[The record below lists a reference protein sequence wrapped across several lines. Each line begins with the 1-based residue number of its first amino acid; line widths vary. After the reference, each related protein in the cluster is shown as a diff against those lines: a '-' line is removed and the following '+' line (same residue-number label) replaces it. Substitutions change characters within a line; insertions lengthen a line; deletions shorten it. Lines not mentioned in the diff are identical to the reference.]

1 MTIKNNSTSTPAFT
15 KRRIRSLLTGL
26 VATGVLMA
34 GSAQAASLKMATD
47 SGAKGSPAG
56 DTLER
61 WAELI
66 ETNSNGD
73 IDVNVFY
80 QNELGSQ
87 NEVFDLHVAGD
98 VDVMLNW
105 PMTSYDKRI
114 GVIYTPYMT
123 LTWDEAIKA
132 YSPGGWINNMLGG
145 IYSDIGLKF
154 FGPWP
159 EGFNGVATKGKYAT
173 NIAEADGLK
182 VRTMTVFPA
191 PQTMQALG
199 YQTAAIDWGEVYTSL
214 QTGVVDGE
222 AGNVIYWDYEYFR
235 DLLDYYVRSKHFFMT
250 GVLSMNQESFEEL
263 NEAQQK
269 IVTDAAN
276 EVMMTQFKNAQ
287 KQDEHYVVEA
297 EKAGMKYFELSDEQI
312 KEFARAARE
321 KVWPLMDQEIGSEI
335 MDTIRANATKL

>member
-1 MTIKNNSTSTPAFT
+1 MTIKNNSTSTPVFST
-15 KRRIRSLLTGL
+15 RRVRSLLTGL

-66 ETNSNGD
+66 ESNSNGD

-269 IVTDAAN
+269 IVADAAN
-276 EVMMTQFKNAQ
+276 EVMMTQFKNAK

-335 MDTIRANATKL
+335 MDNIRANATKL

>member
-1 MTIKNNSTSTPAFT
+1 MAKITTPL
-15 KRRIRSLLTGL
+15 RSLIVGLIAAGSL
-26 VATGVLMA
+26 VATSVEA
-34 GSAQAASLKMATD
+34 VTLKMATD
-47 SGAKGSPAG
+47 SGSKGSPAG
-56 DTLER
+56 NTLER
-61 WAELI
+61 WADLI
-66 ETNSNGD
+66 EKNSKGD
-73 IDVNVFY
+73 IDVKVFY

-123 LTWDEAIKA
+123 LSWDEALKA
-132 YSPGGWINNMLGG
+132 YSPGGWVNSMLSDV
-145 IYSDIGLKF
+145 YADIGLKF

-159 EGFNGVATKGKYAT
+159 EGFNGVATRGKYAL
-173 NIAEADGLK
+173 NIKDADGLK

-199 YQTAAIDWGEVYTSL
+199 YQTAAIDWGEVYTAL

-250 GVLSMNQESFEEL
+250 GVLSMNMDSF
-263 NEAQQK
+263 NAMTDAQQK
-269 IVTDAAN
+269 VVADAAR
-276 EVMMTQFKNAQ
+276 EVMMQQFAAAKD
-287 KQDEHYVVEA
+287 QDDFYVQQA
-297 EKAGMKYFELSDEQI
+297 KDKGMQYFEPDDTQI
-312 KEFARAARE
+312 REFARAARD
-321 KVWPLMDQEIGSEI
+321 KVWPLMDEEIGSDI
-335 MDTIRANATKL
+335 MGRIRANASKL

>member
-1 MTIKNNSTSTPAFT
+1 MAKT
-15 KRRIRSLLTGL
+15 KSKLHSFLTGL
-26 VATGVLMA
+26 VTAGLLMA
-34 GSAQAASLKMATD
+34 SSAQAVTLKMATD
-47 SGAKGSPAG
+47 SGAQGSPAG
-56 DTLER
+56 DTLDR
-61 WAELI
+61 WAKLI
-66 ETNSNGD
+66 EQGSNGE
-73 IDVNVFY
+73 IDVKVFY

-123 LTWDEAIKA
+123 LSWDEAIKA
-132 YSPGGWINNMLGG
+132 YSPGGWVNNMLGG

-159 EGFNGVATKGKYAT
+159 EGFNGVATRGKYAT

-199 YQTAAIDWGEVYTSL
+199 YQTAAIDWGEVYTAL

-250 GVLSMNQESFEEL
+250 GVLSMNSESFDDLSEEH
-263 NEAQQK
+263 QK
-269 IVTDAAN
+269 VVAKAAE
-276 EVMMTQFKNAQ
+276 EVMNQQFSAAKE
-287 KQDEHYVVEA
+287 QDQHYVQEA
-297 EKAGMKYFELSDEQI
+297 EKAGMKYFELSDAQI

-321 KVWPLMDQEIGSEI
+321 KVWPLMDEEIGSEI
-335 MDTIRANATKL
+335 MNTIRNNATKL

>member
-1 MTIKNNSTSTPAFT
+1 MSKIDTPKRKSVFSQKGLLSFMTS
-15 KRRIRSLLTGL
+15 L
-26 VATGVLMA
+26 VAAGALIA
-34 GSAQAASLKMATD
+34 GSAQAVTLKMATD

-56 DTLER
+56 DTLDR

-66 ETNSNGD
+66 EKNSGGD
-73 IDVNVFY
+73 IDVKVFY

-123 LTWDEAIKA
+123 LSWDEALKA
-132 YSPGGWINNMLGG
+132 YSPGGWVNNMLGG

-159 EGFNGVATKGKYAT
+159 EGFNGVATRGKYAT
-173 NIAEADGLK
+173 TIAEAEGLK

-250 GVLSMNQESFEEL
+250 GVLSMNQESFDDL
-263 NEAQQK
+263 TEAEQK
-269 IVTDAAN
+269 VVTDAAN
-276 EVMMTQFKNAQ
+276 EVMMAQFKAA
-287 KQDEHYVVEA
+287 KEQDEHYVKEA

-312 KEFARAARE
+312 KEFAQAARE

-335 MDTIRANATKL
+335 MNTIRANATPL

>member
-1 MTIKNNSTSTPAFT
+1 MVFKKNKF
-15 KRRIRSLLTGL
+15 RSLIAGL
-26 VATGVLMA
+26 ITAGALIAGNVSAAT
-34 GSAQAASLKMATD
+34 LKMATD

-61 WAELI
+61 WAEII
-66 ETNSNGD
+66 EKGSKGE
-73 IDVNVFY
+73 IDVKVFY

-123 LTWDEAIKA
+123 LSWAEAIKA
-132 YSPGGWINNMLGG
+132 YSPGGWVNEMLGG
-145 IYSDIGLKF
+145 IYSDLGLKF

-159 EGFNGVATKGKYAT
+159 EGFNGVATRGKYAT

-199 YQTAAIDWGEVYTSL
+199 YQTAAIDWGEVYTAL

-235 DLLDYYVRSKHFFMT
+235 DQLDYYVRSKHFFMT
-250 GVLSMNQESFEEL
+250 GVLSMNADSFDALSEKH
-263 NEAQQK
+263 QK
-269 IVTDAAN
+269 IVASAAR
-276 EVMMTQFKNAQ
+276 EVMQQQFTAAKS
-287 KQDEHYVVEA
+287 QDQFYVKKA
-297 EKAGMKYFELSDEQI
+297 EEAGMKYFELSDEQI

-321 KVWPLMDQEIGSEI
+321 KVWPLMDKEIGSEI
-335 MDTIRANATKL
+335 MDNIRANATKL

>member
-1 MTIKNNSTSTPAFT
+1 MSKIDTPKCKSVFSKKGLFSFMA
-15 KRRIRSLLTGL
+15 GL
-26 VATGVLMA
+26 VTAGTLMA
-34 GSAQAASLKMATD
+34 GSAQAVTLKMATD

-56 DTLER
+56 DTLDR

-66 ETNSNGD
+66 EKNSGGD
-73 IDVNVFY
+73 IDVKVFY

-98 VDVMLNW
+98 VDLMLNW

-123 LTWDEAIKA
+123 LSWDEALKA
-132 YSPGGWINNMLGG
+132 YSPGGWVNNMLGG

-159 EGFNGVATKGKYAT
+159 EGFNGVATRGKYAT
-173 NIAEADGLK
+173 NIAEAEGLK

-250 GVLSMNQESFEEL
+250 GVLSMNQDSFEGL
-263 NEAQQK
+263 TEAEQK
-269 IVTDAAN
+269 VVADAAN
-276 EVMMTQFKNAQ
+276 EVMMAQFKAA
-287 KQDEHYVVEA
+287 KEQDQHYVAEA

-335 MDTIRANATKL
+335 MDTIRKNATPL

>member
-1 MTIKNNSTSTPAFT
+1 MAIKKS
-15 KRRIRSLLTGL
+15 KLRSLIASV
-26 VATGVLMA
+26 VAAGALIA
-34 GSAQAASLKMATD
+34 GSAQAVTLKMATD

-61 WAELI
+61 WADII
-66 ETNSNGD
+66 EKGSKGE
-73 IDVNVFY
+73 IDVKVFY

-123 LTWDEAIKA
+123 LSWGEALKA
-132 YSPGGWINNMLGG
+132 YSPGGWVNEMLGG
-145 IYSDIGLKF
+145 IYSDLGLKF

-159 EGFNGVATKGKYAT
+159 EGFNGVATRGKYAT
-173 NIAEADGLK
+173 TIEEADGLK

-199 YQTAAIDWGEVYTSL
+199 YQTAAIDWGEVYTAL

-235 DLLDYYVRSKHFFMT
+235 DQLDYYVRSKHFFMT
-250 GVLSMNQESFEEL
+250 GVLSMNADSYNDLSPEH
-263 NEAQQK
+263 QQ
-269 IVTDAAN
+269 IVAKAAE
-276 EVMMTQFKNAQ
+276 EVMQQQFTAARAQ
-287 KQDEHYVVEA
+287 DNFYVKKA
-297 EKAGMKYFELSDEQI
+297 EESGMKYFELSDEQI

-321 KVWPLMDQEIGSEI
+321 KVWPLMDKEIGSEI
-335 MDTIRANATKL
+335 MDNIRANATQL

>member
-1 MTIKNNSTSTPAFT
+1 MSTIDTLKKKSVFS
-15 KRRIRSLLTGL
+15 KRGLLSLIS
-26 VATGVLMA
+26 VMATAGALMA
-34 GSAQAASLKMATD
+34 SSAQAATLKMATD

-56 DTLER
+56 DTLDR
-61 WAELI
+61 WADLI
-66 ETNSNGD
+66 EKNSHGD
-73 IDVNVFY
+73 IDVKVFY

-123 LTWDEAIKA
+123 LSWDEALTA
-132 YSPGGWINNMLGG
+132 YSPGGWVNNMLGG
-145 IYSDIGLKF
+145 IYADIGLKF

-159 EGFNGVATKGKYAT
+159 EGFNGVATRGKYAT
-173 NIAEADGLK
+173 NIAEAEGLK

-250 GVLSMNQESFEEL
+250 GVLSMNQDSFDEL
-263 NEAQQK
+263 TEAQQK
-269 IVTDAAN
+269 VVVDAAN
-276 EVMMTQFKNAQ
+276 DVMMAQFKAA
-287 KQDEHYVVEA
+287 KEQDEHYVAEA

-335 MDTIRANATKL
+335 MDTIRANATAL